1 MKTVAM
7 VCQKGGTG
15 KTTLALSLAVEA
27 VRCGLN
33 VVMVDLDPQV
43 SACEW
48 ADMRCGREGAPEAP
62 VVVDAQPARLAN
74 VAAKAR
80 EAGVDLLVID
90 TAGRTE
96 QAAMAAARI
105 ADLVVVPSRFV
116 ADSLPAWAGDKARVL
131 SPFGS
136 PRSSSEAPAEADPS
150 RPLRVLFVGSMG
162 QRKGLGDLFA
172 AMNLLKGHN
181 IQLIV
186 MGAMMADAA
195 FYESQCPGYRHEK
208 GRPHA
213 EVLELM
219 RRKMT
224 TAQIARTLVVSPA
237 TVRSHVAAILR
248 KLRVP
253 DRDAAVRLLDNPEA

>member
-7 VCQKGGTG
+7 ICQKGGTG

-105 ADLVVVPSRFV
+105 ADLVVVPLQPSVIDLKTVKATSEAASSAPR
-116 ADSLPAWAGDKARVL
+116 PAREAAIRRRKPSAPPSTVQTVGRRPKQAPWVSAS
-131 SPFGS
+131 SPFGPGVS
-136 PRSSSEAPAEADPS
+136 D
-150 RPLRVLFVGSMG
+150 RP
-162 QRKGLGDLFA
+162 
-172 AMNLLKGHN
+172 
-181 IQLIV
+181 
-186 MGAMMADAA
+186 
-195 FYESQCPGYRHEK
+195 
-208 GRPHA
+208 
-213 EVLELM
+213 
-219 RRKMT
+219 
-224 TAQIARTLVVSPA
+224 
-237 TVRSHVAAILR
+237 VAAAR
-248 KLRVP
+248 
-253 DRDAAVRLLDNPEA
+253 

>member
-1 MKTVAM
+1 MKTIAM

-27 VRCGLN
+27 VQSGLS

-48 ADMRCGREGAPEAP
+48 GDMRRGREAAPEAP

-105 ADLVVVPSRFV
+105 ADD
-116 ADSLPAWAGDKARVL
+116 A
-131 SPFGS
+131 
-136 PRSSSEAPAEADPS
+136 
-150 RPLRVLFVGSMG
+150 
-162 QRKGLGDLFA
+162 
-172 AMNLLKGHN
+172 LLA
-181 IQLIV
+181 IV
-186 MGAMMADAA
+186 
-195 FYESQCPGYRHEK
+195 R
-208 GRPHA
+208 
-213 EVLELM
+213 
-219 RRKMT
+219 
-224 TAQIARTLVVSPA
+224 
-237 TVRSHVAAILR
+237 
-248 KLRVP
+248 
-253 DRDAAVRLLDNPEA
+253 RLLDGPTEAEFGLELDTEMRRRGASERSFETIIASGPNGAKPHARPGTRRVTPGDLVVIDFGATVVGYRSDMTRTFAVGEPGPDAQRMLDVVTAAQAAGVDAVGAGVAVRGK